1 MSELISRLSAETG
14 LGPQQLF
21 EISATAPWRYKVFS
35 IKKRSG
41 DGRRIIAQP
50 SRELKLVQRALIR
63 SYLAD
68 LPVHEAAHGYVSGRG
83 IRTNAEAHKNSRFLL
98 KLDFRDF
105 FPSIIAGDFLAH
117 FGKYAAGK
125 LSQSDTKRVARL
137 IFWAPR
143 GQYALRLCIGAP
155 TSPLVSNTIM
165 YGVDERIESGCVA
178 LGVKYT
184 RYADDLTFSTNEPSV
199 LRLIAPMVREILRGA
214 EYPRLALNE
223 EKTVNA
229 SRAHRRVVTGV
240 VLSSTGELSLGYE
253 RKRLIR
259 SMAHHFAT
267 GQLQAEG
274 AKKLMGLLAFADDI
288 DPSFS
293 AKIRLKFGV

>member
-1 MSELISRLSAETG
+1 MSELISRLSSDTG

-21 EISATAPWRYKVFS
+21 DISATAPWRYKVFS

-41 DGRRIIAQP
+41 DGMRVIAQP

-68 LPVHEAAHGYVSGRG
+68 LPVHAAAHGYVSGRG
-83 IRTNAEAHKNSRFLL
+83 IRTNAEAHKDSRFLL

-105 FPSIIAGDFLAH
+105 FPSIVASDFVAH
-117 FGKYAAGK
+117 FGKHAAGK
-125 LSQSDTKRVARL
+125 LGQADTKRIARL

-165 YGVDERIESGCVA
+165 YEVDDLIEAGCLQ

-184 RYADDLTFSTNEPSV
+184 RYADDLSFSANEPGV
-199 LRLIAPMVREILRGA
+199 LGVVLPMVREVLRSV
-214 EYPRLALNE
+214 EYPRLVLNE
-223 EKTVNA
+223 KKTVNA

-253 RKRLIR
+253 RKRVIR
-259 SMAHHFAT
+259 SMAHHFST
-267 GQLQAEG
+267 GQLQDEEVR
-274 AKKLMGLLAFADDI
+274 KLRGLLAFADDI